1 MNISFIGLGKLG
13 LPLACCL
20 AQSGN
25 KVLGVDKNEYVL
37 EKLNNNELPFY
48 EPGLTDIFP
57 HDNLIGFTDSYHRA
71 VEETDASIILVNTQL
86 GDTGYSAEFVES
98 ALTDLAVNLK
108 KSDKEY
114 HLIVLSST
122 VLPGTIANLIKL
134 VEKIS
139 GRKFEEGF
147 GFSYVPDFVK
157 LGNVIKDFLNPEY
170 FLIGANNEKD
180 QRQTES
186 IWENFHKNATPH
198 KYLTLEEAEVAK
210 VASNAYIVS
219 KITFANFLGQL
230 CDDMEN
236 VNVHKIT
243 DTIGID
249 KRISPHF
256 FGFGTPFGGTCFPR
270 DTAAFIK
277 FAETQGKEAKHI
289 KFCNEVNESLYHDI
303 LNKCGIATRVG
314 VIGISFKPDSPVT
327 IGSPSVRLIHDLLKQ
342 GRLVYTYDELEETY
356 DNLNGREKN
365 IKKCESAEECIGR
378 SDVVVFMHPNR
389 KYATL
394 DVKGKTV
401 VDNWG
406 IFSPLPPVVSLSED
420 FDWTQL
426 E

>member
-20 AQSGN
+20 AKSGN
-25 KVLGVDKNEYVL
+25 MVLGVDKNEYVL
-37 EKLNNNELPFY
+37 EKLSNNELPFY

-71 VEETDASIILVNTQL
+71 VEETEASIILVNTQL

-122 VLPGTIANLIKL
+122 VLPGTISKLIKL

-139 GRKFEEGF
+139 GRKYEEGF

-157 LGNVIKDFLNPEY
+157 LGSVIKDFLNPEF
-170 FLIGANNEKD
+170 FLIGANNWDDHGKT
-180 QRQTES
+180 QS
-186 IWENFHKNATPH
+186 IWAKFHENKPVH

-210 VASNAYIVS
+210 VALNAYIVS
-219 KITFANFLGQL
+219 KISFANFLGQL
-230 CDDMEN
+230 CDGMDN

-249 KRISPHF
+249 KRISPYF
-256 FGFGTPFGGTCFPR
+256 FASGNPFGGTCFPR

-289 KFCNEVNESLYHDI
+289 KFCNEVNESLYYDI
-303 LNKCGIATRVG
+303 LNKCGEVQRVG
-314 VIGISFKPDSPVT
+314 VIGVSFKPNSPVT

-356 DNLNGREKN
+356 DNLNGRQEHI
-365 IKKCESAEECIGR
+365 IKCVSAQECVNK
-378 SDVVVFMHPNR
+378 SDVVVFMHPIK

-394 DVKGKTV
+394 DIHRKSI

-406 IFSPLPPVVSLSED
+406 IFSS
-420 FDWTQL
+420 
-426 E
+426 

>member
-20 AQSGN
+20 AKSGN
-25 KVLGVDKNEYVL
+25 RVLGVDKNEYVL

-57 HDNLIGFTDSYHRA
+57 NDNLIGFTDSYQRA
-71 VEETDASIILVNTQL
+71 VDETEASIILVNTQL
-86 GDTGYSAEFVES
+86 GDSGYSAEFVES

-108 KSDKEY
+108 KSEKEY

-122 VLPGTIANLIKL
+122 VLPGTIVKLIKL

-139 GRKFEEGF
+139 DRKFEEGF

-157 LGNVIKDFLNPEY
+157 LGSVIKDFLNPEY
-170 FLIGANNEKD
+170 FLIGANNWDDHGKT
-180 QRQTES
+180 QS
-186 IWENFHKNATPH
+186 IWAKFHENKPPH

-230 CDDMEN
+230 CDGMDN
-236 VNVHKIT
+236 VDVHKIT

-277 FAETQGKEAKHI
+277 FAETQGKDAKHI

-303 LNKCGIATRVG
+303 LNKCGQVQRVG
-314 VIGISFKPDSPVT
+314 VIGISFKPNSPVT

-356 DNLNGREKN
+356 DNLNGREEKI
-365 IKKCESAEECIGR
+365 IKCVSPQECVDK
-378 SDVVVFMHPNR
+378 SDVVVFMHPTK

-394 DVKGKTV
+394 DVQGTTV

-406 IFSPLPPVVSLSED
+406 IFSSEK
-420 FDWTQL
+420 W
-426 E
+426 

>member
-20 AQSGN
+20 AKSGN
-25 KVLGVDKNEYVL
+25 RVLGVDKNEYVL

-57 HDNLIGFTDSYHRA
+57 HDNLIGFTDSYQRA

-86 GDTGYSAEFVES
+86 GDTGYSSEFVES

-108 KSDKEY
+108 KSEKEY

-122 VLPGTIANLIKL
+122 VLPGTIAKLIKL

-139 GRKFEEGF
+139 DRKFEEGF

-157 LGNVIKDFLNPEY
+157 LGSVIKDFLNPEY
-170 FLIGANNEKD
+170 FLIGANNWDDHGKT
-180 QRQTES
+180 QS
-186 IWENFHKNATPH
+186 IWAKFHENKPPH

-219 KITFANFLGQL
+219 KITFANFLGQV
-230 CDDMEN
+230 CDVMDN
-236 VNVHKIT
+236 VDVHKIT

-277 FAETQGKEAKHI
+277 FAETQGKDAKHI

-303 LNKCGIATRVG
+303 LNKCGQVQRVG
-314 VIGISFKPDSPVT
+314 VIGISFKPNSPVT

-356 DNLNGREKN
+356 DNLNGREQN
-365 IKKCESAEECIGR
+365 IIKCESAQECVDR

-389 KYATL
+389 KYSTL
-394 DVKGKTV
+394 EIKGKTL

-406 IFSPLPPVVSLSED
+406 IFSPSPPVVSSIVDINL
-420 FDWTQL
+420 
-426 E
+426 